1 MFVCIQHFHS
11 GKPDHESQG
20 SDTDWA
26 PSLHLEHTQVKAT
39 TPEVAGV
46 DSISAAVILN
56 DHDYCLSP
64 SDGERSLDCQS
75 PDSVPSEF
83 VYTKENE
90 GPEEKMKR
98 VDQPFLLKRGSE
110 DDQDS
115 LLPHKKQRSLAKKL
129 SDKERDKTR
138 ISIGPAFP
146 RWRELREQ
154 KQLQFDWQLAFFFLD
169 RYQWERRRENWV
181 SKPLFQPS
189 HDPPEHL
196 LNCSAEHCP
205 GTSRAKENIPVPK
218 KANDEPHQSHRQ
230 LQAEYGY
237 LRQELDALQAEN
249 QMLKEELEKSKF
261 SYANVKC
268 NARQLLFFTGFTS
281 VIFHWLL
288 TKINDSVERISQKL
302 SQEDHLLVVLMK
314 LRLGLNNTDLAY
326 RFNESTTTISNIIR
340 SWIPTMAIIL
350 RPLIKWPSREAIRRN
365 MPDIFDP
372 NFTKCRCI
380 VDFAEISIARPSNL
394 TARAQTWSTY
404 KHNNTI
410 KYLIAFTPA
419 GAISF
424 LSPGWGGQ
432 VSDRQITYDSGFL
445 GRLEPR
451 DQIIAER
458 VFQIRS
464 ELAAQ
469 GATFRIPHFARRK
482 KQLSAHELE
491 TSRQLSRVRI
501 HVERVLGR
509 WKDFKILQ
517 SVIPLSQVDMLD
529 DVVVLCS
536 ALTNLCKSVVPKSKQ

>member
-1 MFVCIQHFHS
+1 
-11 GKPDHESQG
+11 
-20 SDTDWA
+20 
-26 PSLHLEHTQVKAT
+26 
-39 TPEVAGV
+39 
-46 DSISAAVILN
+46 
-56 DHDYCLSP
+56 
-64 SDGERSLDCQS
+64 
-75 PDSVPSEF
+75 
-83 VYTKENE
+83 
-90 GPEEKMKR
+90 
-98 VDQPFLLKRGSE
+98 
-110 DDQDS
+110 
-115 LLPHKKQRSLAKKL
+115 
-129 SDKERDKTR
+129 
-138 ISIGPAFP
+138 
-146 RWRELREQ
+146 
-154 KQLQFDWQLAFFFLD
+154 
-169 RYQWERRRENWV
+169 
-181 SKPLFQPS
+181 
-189 HDPPEHL
+189 
-196 LNCSAEHCP
+196 
-205 GTSRAKENIPVPK
+205 
-218 KANDEPHQSHRQ
+218 
-230 LQAEYGY
+230 
-237 LRQELDALQAEN
+237 
-249 QMLKEELEKSKF
+249 MLKEELEKSKF

-302 SQEDHLLVVLMK
+302 GQEDHLLVVLMK

-326 RFNESTTTISNIIR
+326 RFNESTATISDICR

-380 VDFAEISIARPSNL
+380 MDFAEISIARPSNL

-410 KYLIAFTPA
+410 KYLITFTPA